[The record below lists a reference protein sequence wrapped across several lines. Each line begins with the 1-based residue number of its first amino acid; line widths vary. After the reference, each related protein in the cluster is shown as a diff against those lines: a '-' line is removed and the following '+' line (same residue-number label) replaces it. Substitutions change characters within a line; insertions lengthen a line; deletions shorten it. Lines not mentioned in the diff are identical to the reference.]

1 MYVFQVNFTVKCK
14 SGIFSKNEFKY
25 SFPMV
30 AESYDYIA
38 NDIFNLLQNFPWKK
52 LEFESYTDPDI
63 ALIKEHISNSD
74 QIKYDQLFE
83 KKCKPTLDKMHK
95 KNGTYQNDN
104 SDNNGGG
111 HRMHRGLKLAGL
123 AAVGYAIGRS
133 GITG

>member
-1 MYVFQVNFTVKCK
+1 MYVFEVKFTVKCK

-30 AESYDYIA
+30 AESYDYITD
-38 NDIFNLLQNFPWKK
+38 DIFNWLQNFPWKK

-74 QIKYDQLFE
+74 QIKYSQLFE

-95 KNGTYQNDN
+95 KNGTYQNNN
-104 SDNNGGG
+104 SGDGSSP
-111 HRMHRGLKLAGL
+111 RMHRGLKLAGL
-123 AAVGYAIGRS
+123 AAAGYAIGRS
-133 GITG
+133 DITG

>member
-1 MYVFQVNFTVKCK
+1 MYVFEVEFTVKCK

-30 AESYDYIA
+30 ADSYDYIT
-38 NDIFNLLQNFPWKK
+38 NDIFNMLQNFPWKK

-74 QIKYDQLFE
+74 QIKYNQLFE
-83 KKCKPTLDKMHK
+83 KKFFPQVDKMHK
-95 KNGTYQNDN
+95 KNGTYQNNN